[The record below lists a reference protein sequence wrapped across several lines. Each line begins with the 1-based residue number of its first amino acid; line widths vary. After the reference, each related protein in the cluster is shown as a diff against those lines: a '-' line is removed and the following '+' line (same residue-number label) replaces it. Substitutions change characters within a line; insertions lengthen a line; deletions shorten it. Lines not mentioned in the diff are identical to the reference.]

1 MEVSKM
7 VTRDEHRAVTVLHA
21 ATVGVHDLWPA
32 VETHGPSRQ
41 IVRLAERALRGPTAG
56 RSGNY
61 DELVG
66 RIGRVATEASDGDP
80 TGPAH
85 RVATLLHAE
94 LVVLGLTERTGVVIA
109 AAALAANVLAA
120 LVDGDQPRARDELT
134 LLTDLHASLPSGLEL
149 DGTSGDLTDD
159 GSGR

>member
-1 MEVSKM
+1 M

-41 IVRLAERALRGPTAG
+41 IVRLAERAFRGPARYG
-56 RSGNY
+56 RYGDY
-61 DELVG
+61 DELVD

-94 LVVLGLTERTGVVIA
+94 LVVYGLTERTGVVIA

-120 LVDGDQPRARDELT
+120 LVDGDPPRARDELT